1 LRIFIGVEL
10 DDAVRDSAAA
20 IADSLRCQF
29 ERRVDARWIPG
40 GNLHITLWFIG
51 EVTGDRADEI
61 LHAVDRP
68 FTTRSFDAHLAG
80 LGAFPP
86 SGAPR
91 VFWLG
96 VRLGAEQLAS
106 LHAELAARL
115 LLLGIKPERRP
126 YSAHLTLARVKDIR
140 GSKGYAD
147 LRASLRKVPADA
159 GTCRIVA
166 ITVFRSHLSPKGAT
180 YEALLRVPLQ

>member
-1 LRIFIGVEL
+1 MRIFIGVEL

-29 ERRVDARWIPG
+29 ESRVDARWIPG
-40 GNLHITLWFIG
+40 ANLHVTLWFIG
-51 EVTGDRADEI
+51 DVTGDRADEI
-61 LHAVDRP
+61 LRAVGRP
-68 FTTRSFDAHLAG
+68 FTTRSFDAHFAD

-106 LHAELAARL
+106 LHAELSARL
-115 LLLGIKPERRP
+115 LPLGIEPERRP

-140 GSKGYAD
+140 GGKGYAD
-147 LRASLRKVPADA
+147 LRTSLRAAAADA
-159 GTCRIVA
+159 GTCRIAA